1 MTTKEEKIA
10 FMNMTLDDKVKRTKQ
25 LIMEWYAQFHKQ
37 VYVSF
42 SGGKDS
48 TALLHIARQIHPD
61 IVGVFDD
68 TGLEYPEIREF
79 VKKQDNIIWIKP
91 KKTFKQVIEEY
102 GYPIISKEQSYYIY
116 QLRTTKSDALKKLRL
131 EGGKKGKFKISD
143 KWKPLLDADFKISSS
158 CCDVMK
164 KRPFK
169 VFEKETG
176 FKPIVG
182 VMADE
187 SRLRWQKYMLGDCN
201 EISSKHPTSHPM
213 MFWSEQDVLKYIKQ
227 NNLEIA
233 SVYGDVIEENGVLRT
248 TGCKR
253 TGCMFCMY
261 GLHLEERPNRFDMM
275 KVTHPKQYDYIM
287 NKLNGAHVMNEY
299 LKCDEKCAEP
309 DMFEGFYE
317 RENNGN

>member
-1 MTTKEEKIA
+1 MSHNPSIIEKQSFLTMPLEE
-10 FMNMTLDDKVKRTKQ
+10 KVKRTKM
-25 LIMEWYAQFHKQ
+25 LIMDWYAQFGGK

-48 TALLHIARQIHPD
+48 TVLLHIARSVHPD

-91 KKTFKQVIEEY
+91 KMNFKQVLDKY

-116 QLRTTKSDALKKLRL
+116 QLRTTKSDTLKKLRL
-131 EGGKKGKFKISD
+131 EGGYKGKFKISD
-143 KWKPLLDADFKISSS
+143 KWKPLLDADFKISNF

-201 EISSKHPTSHPM
+201 EINSKHPTSHPI
-213 MFWSEQDVLKYIKQ
+213 MFWSEQDILKYIKD
-227 NNLEIA
+227 NNIEIA
-233 SVYGDVIEENGVLRT
+233 KVYGDVVEENGTYKT
-248 TGCKR
+248 TGCNR

-261 GLHLEERPNRFDMM
+261 GLHLESHPNRFERM
-275 KVTHPKQYDYIM
+275 KHTHPVQYDYIM
-287 NKLNGAHVMNEY
+287 NKLNGAHVINEY
-299 LKCDEKCAEP
+299 LKLDSKCAEP
-309 DMFEGFYE
+309 ELFDDVI
-317 RENNGN
+317 

>member
-1 MTTKEEKIA
+1 MSTKEDKIA
-10 FMNMTLDDKVKRTKQ
+10 FMNMSLDDKVKRTKQ
-25 LIMEWYAQFHKQ
+25 LIMEWYAQWHKQ

-48 TALLHIARQIHPD
+48 TVLLHIARQIHPD

-79 VKKQDNIIWIKP
+79 VKKQENIIWIKP
-91 KKTFKQVIEEY
+91 KLTFKQVIEKY

-131 EGGKKGKFKISD
+131 EGGNKGKFKISD
-143 KWKPLLDADFKISSS
+143 KWKPLLDADFKISNT

-164 KRPFK
+164 KRPLHKFD
-169 VFEKETG
+169 KESG
-176 FKPIVG
+176 KKPIVAT
-182 VMADE
+182 MASE
-187 SRLRWQKYMLGDCN
+187 SNMRFEQYMRGDCN
-201 EISSKHPTSHPM
+201 QYSAKHPLSKPM
-213 MFWSEQDVLKYIKQ
+213 SFWSEQDVLKYIKQ
-227 NNLEIA
+227 NNIEIA
-233 SVYGDVIEENGVLRT
+233 SVYGDVVEENGVLRT

-309 DMFEGFYE
+309 DMFDGFFE
-317 RENNGN
+317 RKKNE